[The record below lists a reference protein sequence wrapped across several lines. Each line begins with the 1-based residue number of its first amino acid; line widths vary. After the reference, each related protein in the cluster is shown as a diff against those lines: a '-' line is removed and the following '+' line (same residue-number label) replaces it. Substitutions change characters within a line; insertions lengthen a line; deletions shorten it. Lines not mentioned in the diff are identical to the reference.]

1 MVNLKVCYLLWHEF
15 IFLDPFFG
23 NSAETTKNFC
33 TGKVNLSSN
42 LKLNPLQPNT
52 NILNL
57 HIVSPYISLD
67 GNKENLFNSQEF
79 LYLVIISFTMCNLG
93 VLL

>member
-1 MVNLKVCYLLWHEF
+1 MSLF
-15 IFLDPFFG
+15 FLDPFFG

-42 LKLNPLQPNT
+42 LTLNPLQRNT
-52 NILNL
+52 NNYTQSPYC
-57 HIVSPYISLD
+57 SPYISLD
-67 GNKENLFNSQEF
+67 GNKENLFNSQEL
-79 LYLVIISFTMCNLG
+79 LYLVVISFTMCNLG